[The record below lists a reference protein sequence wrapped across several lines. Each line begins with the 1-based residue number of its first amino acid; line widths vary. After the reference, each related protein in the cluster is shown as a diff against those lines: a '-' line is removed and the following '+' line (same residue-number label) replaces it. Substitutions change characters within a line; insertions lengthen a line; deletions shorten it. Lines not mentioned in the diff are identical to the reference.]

1 MKHSLVIT
9 CIVATTCAA
18 WLGGCGS
25 SRPTTTAPCI
35 GESLKELVIRWG
47 TEHDSISTVEGYEL
61 TTKGEV
67 FRFEGP
73 KSAADSLPR
82 TYLGFVDQAAYC
94 EEAAATKD
102 AFLKTQALNPR
113 VNIRLFVDSHIRR
126 TGVYL
131 RVVWNPDLQTFQ
143 SRDFRAQYEALMQ
156 LVPAN

>member
-102 AFLKTQALNPR
+102 AFLKTQALNVR
-113 VNIRLFVDSHIRR
+113 GIRGRFVEYVNPR